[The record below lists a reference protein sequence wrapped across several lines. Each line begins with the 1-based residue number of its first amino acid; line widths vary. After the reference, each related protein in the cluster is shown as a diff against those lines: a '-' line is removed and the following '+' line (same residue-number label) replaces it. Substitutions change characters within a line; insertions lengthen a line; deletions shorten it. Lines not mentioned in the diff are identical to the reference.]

1 MPSRPPVQSRHS
13 ARNFAS
19 HADPLTGR
27 GLIACTRRM
36 KLDLTLVTD
45 GLQFP
50 EGPVAMA
57 DGSIIVVEMKRGT
70 LTRVRSNG
78 TRDIIAPLGQGPN
91 GAAIGPD
98 GAAYVCNNGG
108 AWGWQPGDL
117 HLPGD
122 PPEHYAG
129 GSIQRVDLETG
140 QFATLYDACDG
151 KPLNSPNDIVFD
163 SQGGFWFTCLG
174 QSDGEIRRLGAV
186 YYARIDGKRIVR
198 WRSGLYSPNGIGLSP
213 DERVLYMADCMKGQL
228 LAFDLSAPGTMRPA
242 ETSPAGAWWRRS
254 RDSSGSTASPS
265 KRAAECAWPPSGTAV
280 SRSSIRTEATSTI
293 RCLMP
298 SPRISASAVPTCA
311 THRSPARAP
320 AGSTAAAGRGRD

>member
-1 MPSRPPVQSRHS
+1 
-13 ARNFAS
+13 
-19 HADPLTGR
+19 
-27 GLIACTRRM
+27 M

-78 TRDIIAPLGQGPN
+78 THDIIAPLGQGPN

-242 ETSPAGAWWRRS
+242 ENLAGGRLVATLPGFQWLDSLAVEAGGRVCVATIWNGGITVFDPDGSHEHHPMPDAVTTNICFGGADMRDAWITC
-254 RDSSGSTASPS
+254 SSTG
-265 KRAAECAWPPSGTAV
+265 RLYRCRWPRPGLKLPFNT
-280 SRSSIRTEATSTI
+280 
-293 RCLMP
+293 
-298 SPRISASAVPTCA
+298 
-311 THRSPARAP
+311 
-320 AGSTAAAGRGRD
+320 